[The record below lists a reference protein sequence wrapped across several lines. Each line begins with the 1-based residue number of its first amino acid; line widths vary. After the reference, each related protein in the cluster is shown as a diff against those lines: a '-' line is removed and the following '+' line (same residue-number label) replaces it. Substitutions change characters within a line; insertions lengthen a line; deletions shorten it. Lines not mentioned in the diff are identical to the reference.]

1 MSFALLLNLVGVA
14 NATDKA
20 ALWAYFARYLPDA
33 TPETEPLL
41 DRLMGYALNYY
52 EDFVKPTKTYR
63 APDEKEKAA
72 LLDLADRLEALPADT
87 TDGETIQ
94 NEVYAVGKAHGFE
107 PLRAWFGAL
116 YEVLLGASQG
126 PRFGSFAAIYG
137 LAQTVRLIRD
147 GAEGRLADT

>member
-1 MSFALLLNLVGVA
+1 MA
-14 NATDKA
+14 
-20 ALWAYFARYLPDA
+20 
-33 TPETEPLL
+33 E
-41 DRLMGYALNYY
+41 RL
-52 EDFVKPTKTYR
+52 K
-63 APDEKEKAA
+63 
-72 LLDLADRLEALPADT
+72 ALPAGT

-94 NEVYAVGKAHGFE
+94 NEIYAVGKAHEFE

-147 GAEGRLADT
+147 GADGRLADS